1 MAKILVIEDE
11 YQMRV
16 NIATILEMEDFQVLC
31 AENGR
36 LGLELARAEKPD
48 LILCD
53 LMLPELD
60 GEAVLE
66 HLQREPG
73 TAQIPF
79 VLLTARG
86 QTAFVKKTFPL
97 SSDRYLAKPVS
108 AQELLDT
115 IQKQLLRNSP

>member
-11 YQMRV
+11 YQMRA
-16 NIATILEMEDFQVLC
+16 NIATILEMEAFDVIC

-36 LGLELARAEKPD
+36 RGVELARTEKPD

-53 LMLPELD
+53 LMMPDID

-66 HLQREPG
+66 HLRREPH
-73 TAQIPF
+73 TARIPF
-79 VLLTARG
+79 VFLTARG
-86 QTAFVKKTFPL
+86 QTAFVKKTLPVAPE
-97 SSDRYLAKPVS
+97 RYLGKPVS

-115 IQKQLLRNSP
+115 IQKHLPTNES

>member
-11 YQMRV
+11 HQMRV
-16 NIATILEMEDFQVLC
+16 NIATILEMEDFQVVC

-36 LGLELARAEKPD
+36 HGVQMALSEKPD

-53 LMLPELD
+53 LMMPELD

-66 HLQREPG
+66 CLQREPD

-79 VLLTARG
+79 VFLTARG
-86 QTAFVKKTFPL
+86 QTAFFKKSIPL
-97 SSDRYLAKPVS
+97 GPERYLAKPVS
-108 AQELLDT
+108 AQELLDM
-115 IQKQLLRNSP
+115 IQKQLPKAP